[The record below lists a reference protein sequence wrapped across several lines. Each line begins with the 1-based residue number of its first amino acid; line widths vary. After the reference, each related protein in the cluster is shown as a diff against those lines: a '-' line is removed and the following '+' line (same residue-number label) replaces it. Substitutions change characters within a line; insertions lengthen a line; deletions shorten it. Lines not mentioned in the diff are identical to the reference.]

1 MTEQAAVAPQA
12 SLAKFAALLL
22 AAFCLPPLLIA
33 FGLIPF
39 DDRFV
44 VLVAVAA
51 ALAVLA
57 WQQGIP
63 LRDLGLRTDNLK
75 PALVVNASL
84 SLVLGAALLAAY
96 GLGFMRQPRAV
107 DWWWFAPFYVLVSC
121 PAQEFACRGFLFAEM
136 SRRGITGSGAQIA
149 ISAFTYA
156 FLHIV
161 YKDWAAFLAP
171 LAIGIAWGAIYRR
184 YPNLWGVL
192 VSHAILGL
200 ISIMI
205 GLV

>member
-1 MTEQAAVAPQA
+1 MLV
-12 SLAKFAALLL
+12 L
-22 AAFCLPPLLIA
+22 AAFYLPPLLIY

-39 DDRFV
+39 SYRHV

-57 WQQGIP
+57 VQQGTP
-63 LRDLGLRTDNLK
+63 ARNLGLRRDNLK
-75 PALVVNASL
+75 PALAVNAAL
-84 SLVLGAALLAAY
+84 ALVVGSALLAAWWL
-96 GLGFMRQPRAV
+96 GLMRQPRAV

-136 SRRGITGSGAQIA
+136 NRRGITGAGPQIA
-149 ISAFTYA
+149 VSAVTYA

-161 YKDWAAFLAP
+161 YEDWLAFLAP
-171 LAIGIAWGAIYRR
+171 LVIGIAWGAVYRR
-184 YPNLWGVL
+184 WPNLWGVV
-192 VSHAILGL
+192 VSHAILGM
-200 ISIMI
+200 ISILI